1 MPTRA
6 GSPFLPAAECLASG
20 LQSLRRGGRG
30 IRGCAVGE
38 FLDRFVGNISPAAL
52 LASTFFWSWM
62 DLVPFSPLLFTAA
75 GGATNP
81 TVLAVSLLVA
91 ACVLAG
97 LACLRTVR
105 ECALGAR
112 EFALVAL
119 ACGSVGT
126 VLIFAG
132 SLSGVT
138 LLTSAGGVLA
148 GVFQGAGV
156 VVVGCLAMCQ
166 GKTNAL
172 IHLAA
177 CLPTNIV
184 FVLLGM
190 YLQPGAAVVLCAVL
204 PLLAALS
211 YKVFLVRGTN
221 ARTIR
226 SVCAE
231 PVAASRHAASLRP
244 GYVAQLLLVTIAF
257 GFVDSGIQFSGGA
270 AGALS
275 NYVSLFVRAGV
286 AVWVFCSYVFRA
298 RQPFELLVTAVAI
311 MAAGVLG
318 LALAPGS
325 GVAAFVGSTAFCV
338 GYAMFD
344 LLLWALIVLAHK
356 GARISL
362 QRFMCVAYALDQLGN
377 FIGTLVGLAPL
388 PTSTSTL
395 VLGVLGVGM
404 IVLAFVLLSTRES
417 ALGDLHASVMEA
429 DVHPEAAAS
438 HQPRPNSAMGQREDV
453 CSEGKAQAVVRQAA
467 ARYFL
472 TEREADVLGLLYA
485 GRSVPYISER
495 LVVSQN
501 TVKTHVRHIY
511 AKLDVHGRQELLDV
525 LREIEGVETPV
536 GSALTC

>member
-1 MPTRA
+1 M
-6 GSPFLPAAECLASG
+6 
-20 LQSLRRGGRG
+20 
-30 IRGCAVGE
+30 
-38 FLDRFVGNISPAAL
+38 
-52 LASTFFWSWM
+52 
-62 DLVPFSPLLFTAA
+62 
-75 GGATNP
+75 
-81 TVLAVSLLVA
+81 
-91 ACVLAG
+91 
-97 LACLRTVR
+97 
-105 ECALGAR
+105 
-112 EFALVAL
+112 
-119 ACGSVGT
+119 
-126 VLIFAG
+126 
-132 SLSGVT
+132 
-138 LLTSAGGVLA
+138 LA

-221 ARTIR
+221 ARTIH

-244 GYVAQLLLVTIAF
+244 GYVVLLLLVTIAF
-257 GFVDSGIQFSGGA
+257 GFVNAGMQFSGGA

-356 GARISL
+356 GSRISL

-377 FIGTLVGLAPL
+377 FVGTLVGLAPL
-388 PTSTSTL
+388 PASTSTL

-404 IVLAFVLLSTRES
+404 IVLAFVLLSTHES
-417 ALGDLHASVMEA
+417 ALGDLHTSVMEV
-429 DVHPEAAAS
+429 DVHPEAAVP
-438 HQPRPNSAMGQREDV
+438 HQPCPNSVVGQCEDV
-453 CSEGKAQAVVRQAA
+453 RSEGKAQAVVHQAA

-485 GRSVPYISER
+485 GRSVPYISEQ

-525 LREIEGVETPV
+525 LRETEGAEMPAE
-536 GSALTC
+536 GALRR